1 MKQVPG
7 GELDRYHSMHKA
19 YAFFFSMPSQ
29 MTLQLPGRSIGLG
42 RKNPLSMYTRSI
54 SCSSISE
61 NKRKDEVE
69 EVHSADVRT
78 GEGAA
83 DAGEEGAR
91 AEEDALPA
99 ASLSKIEST

>member
-1 MKQVPG
+1 
-7 GELDRYHSMHKA
+7 
-19 YAFFFSMPSQ
+19 MPSQ
-29 MTLQLPGRSIGLG
+29 MALQLSGRSIGLG

-61 NKRKDEVE
+61 NKRKDEVEEVE